1 MQSAP
6 AEGAMADTPQRRGR
20 PRGSRV
26 DPVVRFF
33 RQTENPNHMTAL
45 IARAII
51 DWHQPREEREKRL
64 RAELNAC
71 RARGGDVW
79 PILDALQMLDTHDS
93 IGREEKRITHKQ
105 ALKIALKQSAAGVH
119 KSQIT
124 IETDTAGHR
133 LVSSKPLPKGSV
145 RRPDPG
151 KALDMLRRGRA
162 K

>member
-1 MQSAP
+1 
-6 AEGAMADTPQRRGR
+6 MADTPQRRGR
-20 PRGSRV
+20 PPGSRV

-33 RQTENPNHMTAL
+33 RQTGNPNYMAAL

-51 DWHQPREEREKRL
+51 DWHQPREEREKCL
-64 RAELNAC
+64 RAELDAC

-79 PILDALQMLDTHDS
+79 PILDALQMLDIHDS

-105 ALKIALKQSAAGVH
+105 ALKMVLNKSPADVR

-133 LVSSKPLPKGSV
+133 VVSSKPLPNGSV